1 MVSDDLFRLFADS
14 LEKRALEG
22 LEGDF
27 DMAMS
32 LRTAAEDQH
41 IRKYWKYVVTLSSE
55 ARWPYG

>member
-32 LRTAAEDQH
+32 LRTTAEDQH
-41 IRKYWKYVVTLSSE
+41 IRNNW
-55 ARWPYG
+55 A